1 MGKKVHPY
9 VHRLGTTTTW
19 KSKWFAGQ
27 KNFKDELKLDL
38 EIRKHLEKEFK
49 FKAVSNIEV
58 QISSNTVVLEIHAAK
73 PGLIIGQQGSKIDQ
87 LKDELSKK
95 FDKTFV
101 INIHEIAKPS
111 TDAKVV
117 CEKIVMQLEHRISFR
132 RAAKA
137 ALEHA
142 MNDGAKGIKVK
153 ISGRLNG
160 VDIARSEFFIKGRLP
175 LQTIRSEID
184 YSYQTAATAYG
195 VLGIKVW
202 IYKGDVFNK

>member
-1 MGKKVHPY
+1 MGKKVHPF

-19 KSKWFAGQ
+19 RSKWFANNKQ
-27 KNFKDELKLDL
+27 YKHDLKLDL
-38 EIRKHLEKEFK
+38 DIRDYLRTTFK
-49 FKAVSNIEV
+49 FKAVSNIQV
-58 QISSNTVVLEIHAAK
+58 QISGQTVIVDIHAAK
-73 PGLIIGQQGSKIDQ
+73 PGLIIGQQGSKIDK
-87 LKDELSKK
+87 LKEELATK
-95 FDKTFV
+95 FKKTFV
-101 INIHEIAKPS
+101 INVHEIAKPS
-111 TDAKVV
+111 IDSKVV

-132 RAAKA
+132 RAAKTA
-137 ALEHA
+137 IEHA
-142 MNDGAKGIKVK
+142 MNDGAKGIKIK

-202 IYKGDVFNK
+202 IYKGDVFKK